1 MDEADTLPEDVMT
14 YGEEGAGDDDA
25 GEAHEEGEEDNIE
38 LDLQTLESSSTP
50 ALETRPSLPLPLP
63 PKVIWEGVLDM
74 STMSEMPSAGYLKK
88 KCHTRALH
96 VSGPDMKDISIE
108 QSMPVKGKIS
118 VPKLYNY
125 LGQIEASP
133 SRAVTVA
140 VIEPVGDD
148 NTLVYTTA
156 YTYFVDQVNS
166 LSLPSLS
173 PFANIFL
180 ATSGGVQRAA
190 IDGSTPLPRRSLRDT
205 CSGQS
210 PTRLPFPFKAAI
222 PRGGFYKWKATR
234 RIHHAHGPCE
244 HPLWQ
249 VESTS
254 QVSSSYYKQQQQQFT
269 YPSFCFS
276 FIEWSG
282 FILYII
288 YNIHN
293 IHNEL
298 ILYYVHSQSYF
309 IIIIIIITA
318 ILCFMFTNNKA
329 TIFLLWYS
337 RYHDEMGSGDE
348 CTCTNIFHL

>member
-1 MDEADTLPEDVMT
+1 MEKKWRGGGKTKSEYSSAEIIVPTEINTSLHLSVSPTEDSDEDKATKLEENMDEADTLPEDVMT

-166 LSLPSLS
+166 IPSLSSLSPPSLLSLS
-173 PFANIFL
+173 PFANIF
-180 ATSGGVQRAA
+180 
-190 IDGSTPLPRRSLRDT
+190 
-205 CSGQS
+205 
-210 PTRLPFPFKAAI
+210 
-222 PRGGFYKWKATR
+222 
-234 RIHHAHGPCE
+234 
-244 HPLWQ
+244 
-249 VESTS
+249 
-254 QVSSSYYKQQQQQFT
+254 
-269 YPSFCFS
+269 
-276 FIEWSG
+276 
-282 FILYII
+282 
-288 YNIHN
+288 
-293 IHNEL
+293 
-298 ILYYVHSQSYF
+298 
-309 IIIIIIITA
+309 
-318 ILCFMFTNNKA
+318 
-329 TIFLLWYS
+329 
-337 RYHDEMGSGDE
+337 
-348 CTCTNIFHL
+348 